1 MKRFYKLVSFQ
12 SEPAGGFSIRL
23 DGRPVKVPSGAVM
36 LAPSED
42 MAGALVKEWAAQGE
56 KIVPDMMP
64 LTQIL
69 TTRIDRVSKERSA
82 MTDALMKY
90 LDTDLLCYRAA
101 QPAELAKMQQESWD
115 PFLAWFAEAFGV
127 RPQTTTGL
135 AALKQGAALHSAVH
149 EHVNKMT
156 DDVFTVLQLVSSLSG
171 SLILGL
177 AFCAGKITPEQVFDC
192 AHVEERHKA
201 AIYNEDFYGP
211 DPAEAKKR
219 SAMRADLEA
228 AAVYLKLL

>member
-1 MKRFYKLVSFQ
+1 MKRFYKLVSTQ
-12 SEPAGGFSIRL
+12 GEPGGFSIRL
-23 DGRPVKVPSGAVM
+23 DGKPVKVPSGAVM

-42 MAGALVKEWAAQGE
+42 MASAIIREWAAQGE
-56 KIVPDMMP
+56 KIVPDTMP

-69 TTRIDRVSKERSA
+69 TTRIDRVSRERAA
-82 MTDALMKY
+82 MTDSLMKY
-90 LDTDLLCYRAA
+90 FDTDLLCYRTEK
-101 QPAELAKMQQESWD
+101 PAELAKMQQESWD
-115 PFLAWFAEAFGV
+115 PFLGWFEEAFGT

-135 AALKQGAALHSAVH
+135 AALKQDAALHSAVLKR
-149 EHVNKMT
+149 VSKMT

-192 AHVEERHKA
+192 AHVEESHKA
-201 AIYNEDFYGP
+201 KIYNEDFYGP

-219 SAMRADLEA
+219 EAMRADLEA
-228 AAVYLKLL
+228 AAVYLRLI

>member
-1 MKRFYKLVSFQ
+1 MKRFYKLVSSQ
-12 SEPAGGFSIRL
+12 GEPGGGFSIRL
-23 DGRPVKVPSGAVM
+23 DGKAVKAPSGALL
-36 LAPSED
+36 LATSENLA
-42 MAGALVKEWAAQGE
+42 MEIVKEWAAQGD
-56 KIVPDMMP
+56 KIVPDSMP

-69 TTRIDRVSKERSA
+69 TTRIDRVSKEREA
-82 MTDALMKY
+82 MTETLMKY

-101 QPAELAKMQQESWD
+101 HPLELAKMQQESWD
-115 PFLAWFAEAFGV
+115 PWLLWFEKFFKIM
-127 RPQTTTGL
+127 PQTTTGL
-135 AALKQGAALHSAVH
+135 AALKQGAGLHRAVY
-149 EHVNKMT
+149 ERVLKMT
-156 DDVFTVLQLVSSLSG
+156 DDVFTVLQLVSGLSG

-177 AFCAGKITPEQVFDC
+177 AFCADKITPEQVFDC

-219 SAMRADLEA
+219 ASMRADLEA